1 MLREAIIIRLARFP
15 CQLEGPGLGAD
26 VQWRWSI
33 WFSVGR
39 VCRSHLSSGPRP
51 VSAEGSTPTS
61 CLKTCSY
68 VRHPGMGER
77 NVPWG
82 GDSPQ
87 STLRPSDN
95 ANPLLNVASL
105 VASSFS
111 SPPEAQFCFCIQ
123 NQPADR
129 MSARS
134 HRWPTAKSITSVVPA
149 AGGSELISS
158 IMISTYLPD
167 IS

>member
-15 CQLEGPGLGAD
+15 CQLEGPGFGAD

-33 WFSVGR
+33 WFAVGR
-39 VCRSHLSSGPRP
+39 GCGSHLSSEPLP
-51 VSAEGSTPTS
+51 VSSKCSTPTS
-61 CLKTCSY
+61 CLRTCSY

-82 GDSPQ
+82 SDSPQ

-95 ANPLLNVASL
+95 ASPLLNVVSL
-105 VASSFS
+105 VASSLP
-111 SPPEAQFCFCIQ
+111 SPPEAQVCLCIQ
-123 NQPADR
+123 NQSTDR

-134 HRWPTAKSITSVVPA
+134 HRWPTAKSIASVAPA
-149 AGGSELISS
+149 AATLGLSAASW
-158 IMISTYLPD
+158 
-167 IS
+167 